1 MKDNDRHPAAGIPG
15 LPLDRVAELL
25 ATAPLFRELDRDA
38 LRALAM
44 RAREQKVPAGTV
56 VLAAGEP
63 PEWLSLLRT
72 GRAELSVPGDTTGGA
87 VRLQELHPGAVLGE
101 LSMLTGRAALTQV
114 VATAPATLLQLRR
127 SDLRRVVDEQPRV
140 AWHLV
145 RELARRL
152 QRADATIGSL
162 VLLDVPGRVAR
173 LLLEQAPPGEPA
185 PLVRP
190 FTHRAIARQVGA
202 RRETVTRALTR
213 FRAAGYIRTDR
224 RQITIT
230 DRGALEALATP
241 RGRTR

>member
-1 MKDNDRHPAAGIPG
+1 MKDNDRHHAAGIPG

-38 LRALAM
+38 LRALAL

-63 PEWLSLLRT
+63 PEWLSLLRS
-72 GRAELSVPGDTTGGA
+72 GRAELSVPGEAGGA

-173 LLLEQAPPGEPA
+173 LLLEQAPTGEPA
-185 PLVRP
+185 ALVRP

-230 DRGALEALATP
+230 NRGALEGLATP
-241 RGRTR
+241 RGRPR

>member
-1 MKDNDRHPAAGIPG
+1 VKDNDQHTSPGIPA

-38 LRALAM
+38 LRALAL
-44 RAREQKVPAGTV
+44 RARDQRVPAGAV
-56 VLAAGEP
+56 VMAAGEP

-72 GRAELSVPGDTTGGA
+72 GRAELSVPNEGGEA

-127 SDLRRVVDEQPRV
+127 SDLRRLMDEQPRV

-173 LLLEQAPPGEPA
+173 LLLEQAPTGEPA
-185 PLVRP
+185 TLVRP
-190 FTHRAIARQVGA
+190 FTHRGMAKLVGA
-202 RRETVTRALTR
+202 RRETVTRALAR
-213 FRAAGYIRTDR
+213 FRAAGYIRTER
-224 RQITIT
+224 RVITIVN
-230 DRGALEALATP
+230 RRALETLAKP
-241 RGRTR
+241 RAQPR

>member
-1 MKDNDRHPAAGIPG
+1 MKDNARPSAAGIPG
-15 LPLDRVAELL
+15 LSLDRVAELL

-44 RAREQKVPAGTV
+44 RAREQTVPPGTV

-63 PEWLSLLRT
+63 PEWLSLLRS
-72 GRAELSVPGDTTGGA
+72 GRAELSVPGDGQGA
-87 VRLQELHPGAVLGE
+87 VRLQELHPGAVVGE
-101 LSMLTGRAALTQV
+101 LSMLTGRAPLTQV

-173 LLLEQAPPGEPA
+173 LLLEQAPIGEPA
-185 PLVRP
+185 VVARP
-190 FTHRAIARQVGA
+190 FTHRAIARHVGA

-213 FRAAGYIRTDR
+213 FRGAGYIRTER
-224 RQITIT
+224 RRITIT
-230 DRGALEALATP
+230 NRAALEALATP
-241 RGRTR
+241 RGQPRR